1 MPRSVSDSQSRA
13 AGSGAPEGSTSLGGP
28 ASAPTAPTALA
39 PADPASAPNASTAL
53 APADPA
59 SAPQLA
65 PAGHA
70 TPRPVLALESLVE
83 GVLLKRY
90 KRFLADVE
98 LADGQVVTVH
108 CANTGPMTGVL
119 HPGGRVRL
127 RHAPS
132 PTRKLA
138 WTWEQAETTGAD
150 GRPVWVGINTALPNR
165 LVRAT
170 IEAGYL
176 EPWLGPIAAIRAEVP
191 YGERRR
197 SRIDLLLTPGP
208 GPDGAPPA
216 DPRPIYVEVKNTTWS
231 EGDLALFP
239 DTVTERGQKH
249 LLELAALLPT
259 ARAVLLPCLS
269 RADVSRFAP
278 GEAADPRYGELFR
291 QALAA
296 GVEVLPCIFEFSG
309 EAVHWLGLAS
319 VLERQPT

>member
-1 MPRSVSDSQSRA
+1 MPRAVSDFQSRA
-13 AGSGAPEGSTSLGGP
+13 AG
-28 ASAPTAPTALA
+28 TAIP
-39 PADPASAPNASTAL
+39 
-53 APADPA
+53 
-59 SAPQLA
+59 
-65 PAGHA
+65 H
-70 TPRPVLALESLVE
+70 PVLALEPLVE

-90 KRFLADVE
+90 KRFLADVA

-150 GRPVWVGINTALPNR
+150 GAPVWVGINTALPNR

-170 IEAGYL
+170 IEAGCL

-191 YGERRR
+191 YGEGRR
-197 SRIDLLLTPGP
+197 SRIDLLLSPGP
-208 GPDGAPPA
+208 SPDGAPPA

-231 EGDLALFP
+231 RGDLALFP

-249 LLELAALLPT
+249 LQDLRALLPA
-259 ARAVLLPCLS
+259 ARAVLVPCLS
-269 RADVSRFAP
+269 RGDVSRFAP
-278 GEAADPRYGELFR
+278 GDSADRRYGELFR
-291 QALAA
+291 QALDA
-296 GVEVLPCIFEFSG
+296 GVEVLPCRYVFDAKSVG
-309 EAVHWLGLAS
+309 WLGVSA
-319 VLERQPT
+319 VERQEPQTANAESNIQ

>member
-1 MPRSVSDSQSRA
+1 M
-13 AGSGAPEGSTSLGGP
+13 
-28 ASAPTAPTALA
+28 
-39 PADPASAPNASTAL
+39 
-53 APADPA
+53 
-59 SAPQLA
+59 
-65 PAGHA
+65 
-70 TPRPVLALESLVE
+70 LALEPLLE

-108 CANTGPMTGVL
+108 CPNTGPMTGVL

-132 PTRKLA
+132 PSRKLA

-150 GRPVWVGINTALPNR
+150 GAPIWVGINTALPNR

-170 IEAGYL
+170 IEAGLL
-176 EPWLGPIAAIRAEVP
+176 EPWLGPIGAIRAEVP
-191 YGERRR
+191 YGEGRR
-197 SRIDLLLTPGP
+197 SRIDLLLSPAA

-216 DPRPIYVEVKNTTWS
+216 DPRPIYLEVKNTTWS
-231 EGDLALFP
+231 IGELALFP

-249 LLELAALLPT
+249 LRELTALLPA

-278 GEAADPRYGELFR
+278 GDAADPRYGELFR
-291 QALAA
+291 TALAA
-296 GVEVLPCIFEFSG
+296 GVEVLPCRYAFTAG
-309 EAVHWLGLAS
+309 AVYWQGLAA
-319 VLERQPT
+319 VLERQPG